1 MKLAQRGKNA
11 LVIAAHPDDELLGCG
26 GTLKRL
32 INLGYQV
39 ITVIVAK
46 GRKEEEQ
53 HMEQSILEA
62 NQSLGVENVIFLK
75 YPNLL
80 LESYPL
86 YVLNKEIEALL
97 ETYEP
102 TVIFTHHYGDVNR
115 DHQIVF
121 QSVLTAAR
129 PLPGKDPIEILCF
142 ETVSSSEWS
151 EQTND
156 KTFKPNY
163 YVNITDTIGDKLTAL
178 QSYDVEMR
186 PFPHPRSYEG
196 IEYLAKLR
204 GMTVGVEYAE
214 AFEMVRRVWK

>member
-1 MKLAQRGKNA
+1 MAQRGKNA